1 MFSAKL
7 KDLRKKNSLT
17 QEQLAEK
24 LNVSRQAVAKWESG
38 AGLPD
43 IENLKNISLVFHV
56 STDSLLGIRIDKDMS
71 LKNKFTIIEICLF
84 ALGIALGIVAQS
96 FLFGFVLAII
106 LPGSAHCIEQ
116 VTLERKF
123 RKEGNTLSE
132 KDVIAAQLP
141 RDFFGRI
148 LNTDMQSKKQRIK
161 AYMINAAILAGFL
174 TLFRIVGAISG
185 TDYVPAFNL
194 LENRNFDIILG
205 YIIGFLCSFL
215 PILLFECILKEHI
228 IKKYNR
234 IGKD

>member
-1 MFSAKL
+1 MLSVKL
-7 KDLRKKNSLT
+7 KELRKKHALT

-38 AGLPD
+38 AGMPD

-56 STDSLLGIRIDKDMS
+56 STDSLLDVRIEKDIT

-84 ALGIALGIVAQS
+84 ALGISLGIVAQS
-96 FLFGFVLAII
+96 FQFGFVMAIL
-106 LPGSAHCIEQ
+106 LPGIVHSIELT
-116 VTLERKF
+116 TLERKY

-132 KDVIAAQLP
+132 RETITAQLP

-148 LNTDMQSKKQRIK
+148 LNTDIQSKKQRMK
-161 AYMINAAILAGFL
+161 AYMINSAILSGFL
-174 TLFRIVGAISG
+174 TLFRIVGAISR
-185 TDYVPAFNL
+185 TDYAPAFNL

-205 YIIGFLCSFL
+205 YIIGFLCSFF